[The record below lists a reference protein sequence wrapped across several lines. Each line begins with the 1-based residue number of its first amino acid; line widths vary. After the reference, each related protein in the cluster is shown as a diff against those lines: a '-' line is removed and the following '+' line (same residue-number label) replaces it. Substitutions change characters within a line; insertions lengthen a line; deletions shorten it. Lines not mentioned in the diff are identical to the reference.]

1 MKTFRQHIQ
10 EAARKE
16 HADGEFHMLNSANN
30 RKLVLIGNEMVGH
43 IDFHVG
49 TPDIIAGDKDRYI
62 AHLATSY
69 RDSRLKINRP
79 IARRVGEF
87 DSLEGALK
95 GLKDSIKN
103 LRR

>member
-10 EAARKE
+10 EAARKD
-16 HADGEFHMLNSANN
+16 HADGEFHTLNGANG

-49 TPDIIAGDKDRYI
+49 VPDIIPGDKDRYI

-79 IARRVGEF
+79 IFRRVGEF
-87 DSLEGALK
+87 NSLEDALR

-103 LRR
+103 LKK